1 MAYPAS
7 YTEQSLAEYM
17 HATLGAMAT
26 RLGWTVDDGDYAEA
40 VNEAV
45 AAYGTDDITGI
56 SGRENLRKLRALARR
71 EVWRLVVQSLA
82 AYYEFS
88 TDGQSFKPNQMS
100 EQATAALAQAE
111 ADCVALGI
119 NDDAHYSVSIDSV
132 IYPHDAYSYLPD
144 SVRTRPT

>member
-26 RLGWTVDDGDYAEA
+26 RLGWEVEDGRYDEA

-45 AAYGTDDITGI
+45 AAYGSDDVEGITG
-56 SGRENLRKLRALARR
+56 RDNLRKLRALARR
-71 EVWRLVVQSLA
+71 EVWRAVVQSVA

-100 EQATAALAQAE
+100 QQAQAALAQAE
-111 ADCVALGI
+111 ADCVALGAG
-119 NDDAHYSVSIDSV
+119 DDANYSVVIDSV
-132 IYPHDAYSYLPD
+132 IYPDDPYRYYPD
-144 SVRTRPT
+144 EVRTRPT

>member
-1 MAYPAS
+1 MAYPAA

-26 RLGWTVDDGDYAEA
+26 RLSWTVDDGHYDEA
-40 VNEAV
+40 VNEAI
-45 AAYGTDDITGI
+45 AAYGTDDVEGITE
-56 SGRENLRKLRALARR
+56 RDNLRKLRALARR

-100 EQATAALAQAE
+100 TQAQAALAQAE
-111 ADCVALGI
+111 ADCAALGVG
-119 NDDAHYSVSIDSV
+119 DDANYTVSVDSV
-132 IYPHDAYSYLPD
+132 IYPSDPYSWYPD
-144 SVRTRPT
+144 EVRTRPT

>member
-26 RLGWTVDDGDYAEA
+26 RLGWTVDDGDYTEA

-45 AAYGTDDITGI
+45 AAYGTDDISGI
-56 SGRENLRKLRALARR
+56 SGRDNLRKLRALARR

-100 EQATAALAQAE
+100 EQASKSLAQAE
-111 ADCVALGI
+111 DDCAALGI
-119 NDDAHYSVSIDSV
+119 DNGAYNVTIDSV
-132 IYPHDAYSYLPD
+132 IYPHDPFSYYPD

>member
-7 YTEQSLAEYM
+7 YTETSLAEYM

-26 RLGWTVDDGDYAEA
+26 RLGWTVDDGDYTEA

-45 AAYGTDDITGI
+45 AAYGTDDISGITG
-56 SGRENLRKLRALARR
+56 RDELRKLRALARR

-100 EQATAALAQAE
+100 AQAQAALAQAE
-111 ADCVALGI
+111 ADCVALGAG
-119 NDDAHYSVSIDSV
+119 DDANYRVEIDSV
-132 IYPHDAYSYLPD
+132 IYPADPYVYYPD

>member
-1 MAYPAS
+1 MAYPAA

-26 RLGWTVDDGDYAEA
+26 RLGWTVDDGHYTEA

-45 AAYGTDDITGI
+45 AAYGTDDVEGI
-56 SGRENLRKLRALARR
+56 SGRDNLRTLRALARR
-71 EVWRLVVQSLA
+71 EVWRLVLQSLA

-100 EQATAALAQAE
+100 EQAQAALLQAE
-111 ADCVALGI
+111 AECAALGI
-119 NDDAHYSVSIDSV
+119 DDGAYSVSIDSV
-132 IYPHDAYSYLPD
+132 IYPGDPYSYLPD

>member
-1 MAYPAS
+1 MAYPAA

-26 RLGWTVDDGDYAEA
+26 RLGWTVDTDSYDEA

-56 SGRENLRKLRALARR
+56 TGRDNLRKLRALARR
-71 EVWRLVVQSLA
+71 EVWRLVLQSLA
-82 AYYEFS
+82 AYYEFA

-100 EQATAALAQAE
+100 EQASKALAQAE
-111 ADCVALGI
+111 ADCLALGI
-119 NDDAHYSVSIDSV
+119 DDDRYSVSIDSV
-132 IYPHDAYSYLPD
+132 IYPDDPFSYYPD
-144 SVRTRPT
+144 DVRTRPT